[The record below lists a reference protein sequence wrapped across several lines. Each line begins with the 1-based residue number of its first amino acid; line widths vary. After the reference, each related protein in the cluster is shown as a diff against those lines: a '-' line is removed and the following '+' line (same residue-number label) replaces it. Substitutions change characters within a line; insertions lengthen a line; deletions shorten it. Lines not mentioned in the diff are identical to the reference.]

1 MRRGSTIVAT
11 GLALLLAGPVR
22 AQTPG
27 VTLEEAIRLAEQ
39 VQPSV
44 VQAQGQVQTAAAQL
58 RSAKGAYLPS
68 LALTGIGSESYSGT
82 RARVDPTTGQIIGQS
97 WTASGGTMLSSTF
110 DLFTGF
116 QRRAQT
122 RAAKATSEAAGA
134 GLINA
139 RFTQRLTTTNQFF
152 DALSVAQLVSVREAS
167 VRENEEQLRA
177 AIAKLRAGT
186 ATRADTLTARVNLGQ
201 AQVNLATAQSDQV
214 GAEAALAQLVGRSG
228 RVAALDDSSFYQSPV
243 IDSTALRGEALK
255 QSPRVQQSLATASAA
270 RAEVS
275 AAKANYWPT
284 LSLGAS
290 TALNAT
296 QGSNTGLTNN
306 TRFALQLSWNI
317 FDGFARE
324 AQIVTQESNA
334 DLADA
339 QASDDGR
346 AVDAGVT
353 TYLAQLDAA
362 RTSVAITQTSVA
374 AGEENLRVL
383 QARYQ
388 QGVATIV
395 DLFTAQTALDQAK
408 IDAVNARFSYLRAK
422 AQLEALVGHPL

>member
-1 MRRGSTIVAT
+1 MVT
-11 GLALLLAGPVR
+11 GLALLAAGPVR
-22 AQTPG
+22 AQIPG
-27 VTLEEAIRLAEQ
+27 VTLDEAIRLAEQ

-44 VQAQGQVQTAAAQL
+44 VQARGQVQTANAEL
-58 RSAKGAYLPS
+58 RSAKGAYLPT
-68 LALTGIGSESYSGT
+68 LAMTGIGSESYSAS

-97 WTASGGTMLSSTF
+97 WTASTGATLSSNF

-122 RAAKATSEAAGA
+122 RAAKATTEAAGA

-139 RFTQRLTTTNQFF
+139 RFEQRLTTTNQFF
-152 DALSVAQLVSVREAS
+152 DALAAAQLVTVRQAS

-201 AQVNLATAQSDQV
+201 AQVNLATAQSDRV
-214 GAEAALAQLVGRSG
+214 GAEAALAQTIARGG
-228 RVAALDDSSFYQSPV
+228 RVAALDDSTFYESPV
-243 IDSTALRGEALK
+243 IDTTALRGEALQ
-255 QSPRVQQSLATASAA
+255 QSPRVQQSLATARAA
-270 RAEVS
+270 RAQVS
-275 AAKANYWPT
+275 VAKANYWPT
-284 LSLGAS
+284 LSVGAATS
-290 TALNAT
+290 LNAT
-296 QGSNTGLTNN
+296 QGTNNGLANN

-362 RTSVAITQTSVA
+362 RTSVEITQTSVA

-395 DLFTAQTALDQAK
+395 DLFTAQTALDQARV
-408 IDAVNARFSYLRAK
+408 DAVNARFDYLRAK
-422 AQLEALVGHPL
+422 AQLEALVGHSL

>member
-1 MRRGSTIVAT
+1 MVT
-11 GLALLLAGPVR
+11 GLTLMVAGPVR
-22 AQTPG
+22 AQIPG
-27 VTLEEAIRLAEQ
+27 VTLEEAIRLAEE

-44 VQAQGQVQTAAAQL
+44 VQAHGQVATTGAQL
-58 RSAKGAYLPS
+58 RSAKGAYLPT
-68 LALTGIGSESYSGT
+68 LALSSIGSETYGS
-82 RARVDPTTGQIIGQS
+82 RARVDPTTGQIVLQN
-97 WTASGGTMLSSTF
+97 WTGSGAATLSSTL

-122 RAAKATSEAAGA
+122 RAAKANSDAAGA
-134 GLINA
+134 GFINA
-139 RFTQRLTTTNQFF
+139 RFAQRLTTTNQFF
-152 DALSVAQLVSVREAS
+152 DALAAAQLVTARQAS
-167 VRENEEQLRA
+167 VRDSEEQLRA
-177 AIAKLRAGT
+177 AVAKLRAGT
-186 ATRADTLTARVNLGQ
+186 ATRADTLTARVNLGT
-201 AQVNLATAQSDQV
+201 AQVNLATAQSDLAA
-214 GAEAALAQLVGRSG
+214 GEAGLARLIGRTG
-228 RVAALDDSSFYQSPV
+228 RVAALDDSSFYQSPL
-243 IDSTALRGEALK
+243 IDTTALRSEALQ
-255 QSPRVQQSLATASAA
+255 QSPLVQQSLATARAA

-275 AAKANYWPT
+275 AAKANYWPS

-290 TALNAT
+290 TGVTAT
-296 QGSNTGLTNN
+296 QGTNVGAINN
-306 TRFALQLSWNI
+306 TRFSLQLSWNI
-317 FDGFARE
+317 FDGFTRE

-339 QASDDGR
+339 QALDDGR

-362 RTSVAITQTSVA
+362 RTNIAITQTSVV

-395 DLFTAQTALDQAK
+395 DLFTAQTALAQARV
-408 IDAVNARFSYLRAK
+408 DAVNARFDYLRAK